1 MFVIRQHISDLG
13 QLVLQLSVRVE
24 LSREEHHYIS
34 RSERTGTP
42 LHQRAAATQR
52 HVLKIPKASQMD
64 LLTHLQDLLNGRDR
78 GGRSDICDNEDT
90 E

>member
-1 MFVIRQHISDLG
+1 MLVIGQHISDLG

-24 LSREEHHYIS
+24 LSRGEHHYIS
-34 RSERTGTP
+34 RSERGGV
-42 LHQRAAATQR
+42 AATLR
-52 HVLKIPKASQMD
+52 HLLKAPKASQMD
-64 LLTHLQDLLNGRDR
+64 GLTHLQDLLTGRDR